1 MSVYSLSAMFYSIPI
16 AYGVPSL
23 FLHCI
28 FFCLWLHPWHM
39 EVPSLEVKT
48 EVQLQPTPQFAAVP
62 DP

>member
-1 MSVYSLSAMFYSIPI
+1 MSVYSIPT
-16 AYGVPSL
+16 AYDVPSL